1 YSSEA
6 CIKYYIKIKCKDT
19 EQGKD
24 NIGDKAETLT
34 FETFQCDTSVV
45 LIFLKTGKVSHCNN
59 LCFNKLDAV

>member
-34 FETFQCDTSVV
+34 MYLYGATESMVTVSIIIVSVTSSTSVISVFET
-45 LIFLKTGKVSHCNN
+45 
-59 LCFNKLDAV
+59 